1 MEYSN
6 QPFGNGRA
14 DIEIEAVTGGKV
26 IVRTVDAAGDDTVVH
41 LTYDDIQ
48 ELMQKLELAA
58 ELVGKPL
65 VTLADLHE
73 LFQSDA
79 SRPGPEAA

>member
-1 MEYSN
+1 MDYSN
-6 QPFGNGRA
+6 QPFGKGVA
-14 DIEIEAVTGGKV
+14 GIEIEAVTGGKV

-48 ELMQKLELAA
+48 ELIKKLGIAA
-58 ELVGKPL
+58 ELVGAPL

-73 LFQSDA
+73 LFTNS
-79 SRPGPEAA
+79 PGPEAA